1 MWRKELFYAFLSNAK
16 VEINTYA
23 RSVLRSRINEGFL
36 HPGQIWE
43 DVTEF
48 KASPETE
55 AEGCGGGFPCQAGQS
70 LQRLQPLH
78 HLVFLVVLFL
88 SQVLCEMCTTTC
100 CGKSRSSLIVVVMVV
115 VVVVV
120 AVAVAAAVVHVV
132 VDVVVVEVVVV
143 VVAAAAAVVFFV
155 VVVVAVVLADVP
167 GRGSAPEAFKRGST
181 MPAAHS

>member
-16 VEINTYA
+16 VEVGTYA

-48 KASPETE
+48 VASPETE

-88 SQVLCEMCTTTC
+88 SQVLCEMCISTC

-120 AVAVAAAVVHVV
+120 AV
-132 VDVVVVEVVVV
+132 
-143 VVAAAAAVVFFV
+143 AAAAVVFFV